1 MCRCVSACQF
11 MHVSAVVPMET
22 TRGCWIPWK
31 LKLQAVVSHLA
42 WVPGTNLGPLQKQ
55 YELLISEVSL

>member
-1 MCRCVSACQF
+1 